1 MGATE
6 GSKIMSTMVPMMC
19 HTVEAAFQSAR
30 KRVGRKLISACR
42 IRMTA
47 QAHTSLQH
55 TDGGATEGSRVMS
68 TSASVMCQTAEVAF

>member
-1 MGATE
+1 M
-6 GSKIMSTMVPMMC
+6 MSTMVPMMC

-47 QAHTSLQH
+47 QAHMSLHH
-55 TDGGATEGSRVMS
+55 TDGGAT
-68 TSASVMCQTAEVAF
+68 AAE